1 MGVLFA
7 SSMNDIKENTTFVA
21 TSSLAEKST
30 NVTKAIAATAV
41 PFNKA
46 LQVLT
51 QNKINNTDDQKALLV
66 DNSAVISEQLVLL
79 AQSSMPLIFSTGEK
93 KPLSSEQATQSLECT
108 VNQMILDKVQALFD
122 KANQMQQELA
132 IPKQLNIEQR
142 QMPVEAKPL
151 FTLETY
157 DESVDSKTPSSRCID
172 AKELFGDKLTQPK
185 VLELIVNNDLQQ
197 KVFVEVAKQGNE
209 TQKEKPVDF
218 SVKIKPLQITEEKAQ
233 TLSNNQVVANT
244 EQKNLVTFVGATSK
258 FSEDKGMF
266 SQEQS
271 GFATTE
277 LFADNK
283 KIKSDV
289 GKETSES
296 TVFALPAQTKD
307 MALKKISFSEQIV
320 KIEDTK
326 ELVDKMVEQA
336 RLTQKPGM
344 SEMVIRLRPQNL
356 GEMTIR
362 IIAESGG
369 AITASFHSNNAEVRG
384 ILQESLPNIKQ
395 ELSNSGLKVN
405 DVGVYAGLGDF
416 SSFAGHEQRSAQ
428 ENIVSRM
435 GAVNGRSRE
444 EQELLD
450 EFQQAR
456 NGENQNNDGGVDYRV

>member
-1 MGVLFA
+1 MEMGVLFA
-7 SSMNDIKENTTFVA
+7 SSANDIKESPTFSA
-21 TSSLAEKST
+21 TSSLVEKST
-30 NVTKAIAATAV
+30 NAAKAAAVTAV

-51 QNKINNTDDQKALLV
+51 QNKNSNTDAPKDLAV
-66 DNSAVISEQLVLL
+66 DNSTIVSEQLVLL
-79 AQSSMPLIFSTGEK
+79 VQSSVPLISLTGEK
-93 KPLSSEQATQSLECT
+93 NSLSSGQATQPLECS
-108 VNQMILDKVQALFD
+108 VNQTTLDRVQALLD

-132 IPKQLNIEQR
+132 ISKQLNVEQR
-142 QMPVEAKPL
+142 QEPAEAKPL
-151 FTLETY
+151 FTLDAY
-157 DESVDSKTPSSRCID
+157 DENVDLKAPSSEWVD
-172 AKELFGDKLTQPK
+172 AKELFGDKLTQTK
-185 VLELIVNNDLQQ
+185 VFELVSNNDLQQ
-197 KVFVEVAKQGNE
+197 KVLAQVAQQSKGE
-209 TQKEKPVDF
+209 PVDF
-218 SVKIKPLQITEEKAQ
+218 SEKIKPLPIIEEKVQ
-233 TLSNNQVVANT
+233 TLPNNQVAANT
-244 EQKNLVTFVGATSK
+244 EQKNLFTIVSAKNNF
-258 FSEDKGMF
+258 FEDRGTF

-271 GFATTE
+271 GFTTTE
-277 LFADNK
+277 LSLENK

-296 TVFALPAQTKD
+296 TIFTLPGQTKD
-307 MALKKISFSEQIV
+307 IALKKISFSEQIV
-320 KIEDTK
+320 KIDDTK

-344 SEMVIRLRPQNL
+344 SEMIIRLRPQNL

-384 ILQESLPNIKQ
+384 ILQESLPTIKQ

-428 ENIVSRM
+428 ERLVGRM
-435 GAVNGRSRE
+435 GIVNSRSKE

-450 EFQQAR
+450 ELQQVR
-456 NGENQNNDGGVDYRV
+456 NGENQNNDGGVDYRI